1 MVGDQ
6 SLGMD
11 RPSVVDY
18 PEPHVKLNM
27 ASGSGHYPYTGLDQ
41 FDRLLQALWQ
51 YYGSPNADRE
61 KVVYGYDL
69 ASNRL
74 TRDNQLSGSG
84 GQDEKY
90 AYDGLWQ
97 VSTLDRGTLSGG
109 NITSKV
115 FGQAWT
121 FDQTGNWAN
130 FKQDD
135 NGDGTWDLNQ
145 DRTHNTANEI
155 ATIQVWGAVVH
166 DPVGNMTRI
175 PKPSIPANRYACIWD
190 AWNRLVEVK
199 ETDGSGNPTTTVA
212 VYAYDGFYRRTK
224 KVIGASTRDYYYS
237 LGWQVLEERVAAALD
252 RQFVWGI
259 RHIDDLV
266 LRDRGAER
274 LYAVHDAMHV
284 TAVTNASGA
293 VQERYGYDAFGKPRF
308 MDASFGARS
317 SSSFDWETL
326 FDGYRFDTETGLYQ
340 VRFRYLHPGLGRW
353 MSRDPLME
361 QAGSNFY
368 CHTTNSPI
376 NFHDS
381 QGLQMAPPGWP
392 WNPPGSGQP
401 RPPVDFSYSSY
412 AGIWFDLLLRWRSGR
427 GWTYRL
433 SDEAMRFMIQRGQN
447 PSDLESIIGRLRLEC
462 QLKRQQ
468 VGDQLGPHPVSFS
481 CSLAGNSE
489 APYLGGHSRTFTA
502 EADCNTMLGQV
513 CLQVSDQWDY
523 DEWEPF
529 PDPREDVC
537 WFIKVAATKA
547 CGAALCL
554 GRCENPAAVPVT
566 GSFCIDVELD

>member
-1 MVGDQ
+1 VVADY
-6 SLGMD
+6 SYLGLD
-11 RPSVVDY
+11 RPVVVDY
-18 PEPHVKLNM
+18 PEPDVKLNL
-27 ASGSGHYPYTGLDQ
+27 ASGSGNYPYAGLDQ

-51 YYGSPNADRE
+51 YYGSPSADRE

-69 ASNRL
+69 AGNRVL
-74 TRDNQLSGSG
+74 RDNQMGGSG

-97 VSTLDRGTLSGG
+97 VSTLDRGTWDGSTI
-109 NITSKV
+109 NPKV

-145 DRTHNTANEI
+145 NRTHNLANEI

-166 DPVGNMTRI
+166 DALGNMTRI
-175 PKPSIPANRYACIWD
+175 PKPSAPANRYACIWD

-237 LGWQVLEERVAAALD
+237 LGWQVLEERVGGTLD

-293 VQERYGYDAFGKPRF
+293 VQERYGYEGFGKPRF

-317 SSSFDWETL
+317 ASSLDWETL
-326 FDGYRFDTETGLYQ
+326 FDGYRFDAETGLYQ

-353 MSRDPLME
+353 MRRDPLAELKARSKARATGVGFRRDSVGNLYLFCRSRPQRILDSSGLSAEDVSKIVEAFMQGMMEMCDEGLRLDTGWLNNVLSTLGLGYLGCGE
-361 QAGSNFY
+361 QAHFILSRMLKDKLDDIWDFKATGTHDEPVGWACYPPHQWAEASSMNPDDPDIIIDPHRGYLMLLYDDRTEYF
-368 CHTTNSPI
+368 HFQRSP
-376 NFHDS
+376 
-381 QGLQMAPPGWP
+381 GVGRWVVEPRYLPKLPPFL
-392 WNPPGSGQP
+392 GQP
-401 RPPVDFSYSSY
+401 
-412 AGIWFDLLLRWRSGR
+412 
-427 GWTYRL
+427 
-433 SDEAMRFMIQRGQN
+433 
-447 PSDLESIIGRLRLEC
+447 
-462 QLKRQQ
+462 
-468 VGDQLGPHPVSFS
+468 
-481 CSLAGNSE
+481 
-489 APYLGGHSRTFTA
+489 
-502 EADCNTMLGQV
+502 
-513 CLQVSDQWDY
+513 
-523 DEWEPF
+523 
-529 PDPREDVC
+529 
-537 WFIKVAATKA
+537 
-547 CGAALCL
+547 
-554 GRCENPAAVPVT
+554 
-566 GSFCIDVELD
+566 